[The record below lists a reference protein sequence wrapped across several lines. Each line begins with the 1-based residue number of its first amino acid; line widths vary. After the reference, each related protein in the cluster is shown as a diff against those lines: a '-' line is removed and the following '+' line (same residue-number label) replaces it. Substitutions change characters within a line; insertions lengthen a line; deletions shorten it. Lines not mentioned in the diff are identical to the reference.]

1 MVHRWKKQHT
11 LSLQCAG
18 VHKWLGVLGSLIRH
32 RIGPALIIIGYGAFM
47 NEVWID
53 SPSKAI
59 IQVIIPILVFLLN
72 CYLCKLVWYEAV
84 YWFVALLIKLPL
96 TVAKL
101 FCRLLFC
108 R

>member
-1 MVHRWKKQHT
+1 MVYRRQKQHT

-18 VHKWLGVLGSLIRH
+18 VHEWLDVLGSLIRH
-32 RIGPALIIIGYGAFM
+32 KIGPALIIIGYGAFM
-47 NEVWID
+47 NEVWIE

-101 FCRLLFC
+101 SCRLLFG

>member
-1 MVHRWKKQHT
+1 MVHRWQKQHT

-72 CYLCKLVWYEAV
+72 CYLCKLVWYDAV
-84 YWFVALLIKLPL
+84 YWFLALLIKLPL